1 MTRYIIIYMINLVIG
16 DVYIWF
22 VRTDQKIPQKIIN
35 HFQQGEA
42 PPVRSWFINPLTIVI
57 SPLSTQLL
65 S

>member
-42 PPVRSWFINPLTIVI
+42 P
-57 SPLSTQLL
+57 QLEVGL
-65 S
+65 